1 MSVTTTLSPK
11 NESVARTFWRYAV
24 PSVAAMIVSG
34 LYQVIDGFF
43 VGHYVGV
50 DGLAGINMAWPV
62 LGVIMGFGI
71 LVGMGAGS
79 VISIYRGEQNQQGV
93 GLTLS
98 TSLWLMLGFGILSSV
113 FLYFGTDTVMAI
125 QNASGMPLLHA
136 KDYLNVFVFGS
147 ALTVGAGALPLLVRN
162 DNSPNWAT
170 ALTVLGAVA
179 NIVLDYLLIGVLGLG
194 LEGAAVA
201 TVISQALVVVGALCY
216 FLSRQAE
223 CRIRHMQFSLVN
235 AKHTIELGSSTLFMF
250 LYFSF
255 VLAVHNFLLMSY
267 GSAVYV
273 GAYAILGYV
282 GTMYYLFAEGLAN
295 GMQPPVSYYYGARRF
310 KAIKSTVKI
319 ALGSI
324 IGIGV
329 AAVVL
334 LNIAPEQIIALF
346 GKGNSELI
354 EVASHGARLHLF
366 AMFLDGLFFAASVFF
381 ISIDKG
387 GKALFVSVGNMLVQ
401 LPFLYLLPKI
411 WGVDGVWLAMP
422 ISNLVLALVVVPML
436 LSELNKL
443 GRREDN
449 SPNAA
454 LAAKAN

>member
-1 MSVTTTLSPK
+1 MSTIISSPPK
-11 NESVARTFWRYAV
+11 NESVSRTFWRYAV

-34 LYQVIDGFF
+34 FYQVIDGFF

-50 DGLAGINMAWPV
+50 DGLAGINVSWPV

-79 VISIYRGEQNQQGV
+79 VISIYRGENNSEGV

-98 TSLWLMLGFGILSSV
+98 TSLWLMLGLGAVSST
-113 FLYFGTDTVMAI
+113 FLYFGTDALMAA

-136 KDYLNVFVFGS
+136 KDYLNVFVFG
-147 ALTVGAGALPLLVRN
+147 AVFTIGAGALPLLVRN

-170 ALTVLGAVA
+170 ALTILGAVA
-179 NIVLDYLLIGVLGLG
+179 NIVLDYLLIGVMGLG

-201 TVISQALVVVGALCY
+201 TVISQALVVVGGLCY
-216 FLSRQAE
+216 FLSRKAE
-223 CRIRHMQFSLVN
+223 CRIQHLQFCIKK
-235 AKHTIELGSSTLFMF
+235 AMHTVELGSSTLFMF

-255 VLAVHNFLLMSY
+255 VIAVHNYLLMSY
-267 GSAVYV
+267 GSSVYV
-273 GAYAILGYV
+273 GAYAILGYIA
-282 GTMYYLFAEGLAN
+282 TMYYLFSEGLAN

-310 KAIKSTVKI
+310 SAIKATVKI
-319 ALGSI
+319 ALGAI
-324 IGIGV
+324 LVTGF
-329 AAVVL
+329 AAVAL

-346 GKGNSELI
+346 GKGNTELI
-354 EVASHGARLHLF
+354 EVAVHGARLHLF

-401 LPFLYLLPKI
+401 LPFLYLLPKV

-422 ISNLVLALVVVPML
+422 ISNLVLALVVIPML
-436 LSELNKL
+436 ISELKKL
-443 GRREDN
+443 ECH
-449 SPNAA
+449 SPSAA
-454 LAAKAN
+454 VPAHAS